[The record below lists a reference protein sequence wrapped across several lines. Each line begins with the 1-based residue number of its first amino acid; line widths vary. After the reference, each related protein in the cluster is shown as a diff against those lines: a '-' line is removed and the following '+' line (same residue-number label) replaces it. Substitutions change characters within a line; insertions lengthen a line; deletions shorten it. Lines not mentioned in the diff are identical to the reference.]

1 MEGNI
6 DFSDC
11 DEELLLRS
19 VNETMSK
26 YNEFSDCDE
35 ELLFRSAEEIESAY
49 IQSFKK
55 PMQNRKRKLDVRG
68 DDQESKKSKVEN
80 ALFSC
85 DICERNYKRK
95 NDFSTSRE
103 NALLQL
109 SNFKMQTLVHATRYN
124 ETTRKK
130 VQGIIGKEKKH
141 SFANTVTYHFRMI

>member
-1 MEGNI
+1 
-6 DFSDC
+6 
-11 DEELLLRS
+11 
-19 VNETMSK
+19 MSK

-35 ELLFRSAEEIESAY
+35 ALLFRSAEEIESAY

-95 NDFSTSRE
+95 TTLVRHEKTHYSSFPISKCKRSFTRQDTMKRHEKKCQVSLEKKKNIH
-103 NALLQL
+103 L
-109 SNFKMQTLVHATRYN
+109 QTL
-124 ETTRKK
+124 
-130 VQGIIGKEKKH
+130 
-141 SFANTVTYHFRMI
+141 

>member
-1 MEGNI
+1 LISSWEGNI

-26 YNEFSDCDE
+26 YDEFSDCDE

-68 DDQESKKSKVEN
+68 DDQERNVADAFAECVET
-80 ALFSC
+80 AL
-85 DICERNYKRK
+85 
-95 NDFSTSRE
+95 
-103 NALLQL
+103 
-109 SNFKMQTLVHATRYN
+109 
-124 ETTRKK
+124 
-130 VQGIIGKEKKH
+130 
-141 SFANTVTYHFRMI
+141 YHPEMVSYSVCK